1 MRAAWYER
9 TGPAREVIRT
19 GTLPDPEPGP
29 GEVRVRLA
37 VSGVNPS
44 DWKARSGVRPMAG
57 PIVVPHSDGAGV
69 VDRVGSGVSAYR
81 GGERVWVLNGQWGRP
96 LGTAAEFIVLPE
108 DLVVP
113 LPEACSFEEGACFGI
128 PALTA
133 WRAVTVDGSVEG
145 RTVLVTGGAGSVGHY
160 AIQFAKLLGAAK
172 VFATV
177 SSAAK
182 ADHARGAGA
191 DVVID
196 YRTEDVAAR
205 VAAETGGRGVDRVV
219 EVDIAT
225 NGRLLPRIVAK
236 DGLCAVYGSAKPEF
250 SLEFVPMI
258 VSGAAIRFFIIYE
271 LEATA
276 RREAIARMN
285 DLFAR
290 GLVRHTIAARFPL
303 EDCAAAHEAV
313 EGGRLM
319 GNVVLTI

>member
-9 TGPAREVIRT
+9 TGPARDVIRT

-69 VDRVGSGVSAYR
+69 VDRVGPGVSAR
-81 GGERVWVLNGQWGRP
+81 REGERVWVLNGQWGRP
-96 LGTAAEFIVLPE
+96 LGTAAEYVVLPE
-108 DLVVP
+108 DLVAP
-113 LPEACSFEEGACFGI
+113 LPDVCSFEEGACFGI

-160 AIQFAKLLGAAK
+160 AVQFAKLLGAAK

-177 SSAAK
+177 SSATK
-182 ADHARGAGA
+182 AEHARNAGA

-196 YRTEDVAAR
+196 YRSEDVAAR
-205 VAAETGGRGVDRVV
+205 IAAETGGRGVDRIV

-225 NGRLLPRIVAK
+225 NGRLLPRLIAK

-250 SLEFVPMI
+250 SLEFVPLI

-271 LEATA
+271 LEAKA
-276 RREAIARMN
+276 RRDAIARMN
-285 DLFAR
+285 DFFAR

>member
-9 TGPAREVIRT
+9 TGPARDVIRT

-69 VDRVGSGVSAYR
+69 VDRVGPGVSAR
-81 GGERVWVLNGQWGRP
+81 REGERVWVLNGQWGRP
-96 LGTAAEFIVLPE
+96 LGTAAEYVVLPE
-108 DLVVP
+108 DLVAP
-113 LPEACSFEEGACFGI
+113 LPDVCSFEEGACFGI

-160 AIQFAKLLGAAK
+160 AVQFAKLLGAAK

-177 SSAAK
+177 SSATK
-182 ADHARGAGA
+182 AEHARNAGA

-196 YRTEDVAAR
+196 YRSEDVAAR
-205 VAAETGGRGVDRVV
+205 IAAETGGRGVDRIV

-225 NGRLLPRIVAK
+225 NGRLLPRLIAK

-250 SLEFVPMI
+250 SLEFVPLI
-258 VSGAAIRFFIIYE
+258 VSGAAIRFFIVYE
-271 LEATA
+271 LEAKA
-276 RREAIARMN
+276 RRDAIARMN
-285 DLFAR
+285 DFFAR